1 MRIPTRLIV
10 RVSFVILILLTIA
23 SLAAGVTRHIIGIE
37 YAGGLVRQFNMDEE
51 ANLPTF
57 FSALW
62 LGACS
67 ASMLLAAAVSRRTR
81 DGLAL
86 RWTVLGLIFAV
97 MTVDEAAQLH
107 ETLMLLMWKVY
118 KPGGVF
124 HYVWVIPGMIFV
136 AVVGAAYLKFLF
148 RLPKP
153 TRYGLVVA
161 GAIYVGGA
169 LGMELVSGAYVDAH
183 PTPDLMRFVM
193 NTVEEAMEM
202 VGLVMC
208 FGAVAAHIAAARTEI
223 VLRIE

>member
-1 MRIPTRLIV
+1 VRIPTRPIV
-10 RVSFVILILLTIA
+10 RVSFVILTLLAIA
-23 SLAAGVTRHIIGIE
+23 SLAAGVTRHVIGIE

-57 FSALW
+57 FSVAW
-62 LGACS
+62 LAACS
-67 ASMLLAAAVSRRTR
+67 GSMLLASAVSRRTG

-86 RWTVLGLIFAV
+86 RWTILGVIFAV

-107 ETLMLLMWKVY
+107 ENLMLLIWKVY
-118 KPGGVF
+118 KPGGMF

-153 TRYGLVVA
+153 TRYGLIVA

-169 LGMELVSGAYVDAH
+169 LGMELVSGAYVEVH
-183 PTPDLMRFVM
+183 PTPDLMRFVL
-193 NTVEEAMEM
+193 NTVEETMEM

-208 FGAVAAHIAAARTEI
+208 FGVVASHIAAARTEI